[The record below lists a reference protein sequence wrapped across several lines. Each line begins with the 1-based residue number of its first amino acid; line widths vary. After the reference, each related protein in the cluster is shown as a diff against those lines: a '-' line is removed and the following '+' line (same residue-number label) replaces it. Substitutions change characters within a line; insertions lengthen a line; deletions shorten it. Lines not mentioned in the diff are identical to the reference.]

1 MKFYWHLGLLIKII
15 CGRFRIIRLF
25 TFFHMCFRDIWNI
38 CFETYRN
45 NRICEKVAYFSRKIQ
60 VFWVNNSRC
69 EKVAYFSRKI
79 QVFWV
84 NNSRILRIKN
94 PKLSGYSFH
103 MNPNIQWNF
112 QICIIVPLNFSGK
125 AKYNEEMSNN
135 ESLWREHLRKISYA
149 KCLFSYSF
157 SFWPTIFFFFTQYLE
172 RLWKKTHRSSKVT
185 IKSNCNL
192 QMAQAVNSKNRT
204 TKTKRK
210 LKLDKG

>member
-25 TFFHMCFRDIWNI
+25 TFLHMCFRDIWNI

-45 NRICEKVAYFSRKIQ
+45 NRICV
-60 VFWVNNSRC
+60 
-69 EKVAYFSRKI
+69 KVAYFSRKI

-94 PKLSGYSFH
+94 ANLSGYSFH

-157 SFWPTIFFFFTQYLE
+157 IFWPTIFFFFTQYLE

>member
-1 MKFYWHLGLLIKII
+1 MKFYWHLGLLIKIT

-25 TFFHMCFRDIWNI
+25 TFWHMCFRDIWNI

-45 NRICEKVAYFSRKIQ
+45 NRICEKVAYFSR
-60 VFWVNNSRC
+60 
-69 EKVAYFSRKI
+69 EI

-94 PKLSGYSFH
+94 AKLSGYSFH
-103 MNPNIQWNF
+103 TNPNIQWNF

-125 AKYNEEMSNN
+125 AKYNEEMSNI
-135 ESLWREHLRKISYA
+135 ESLWREHLTKISYA

-172 RLWKKTHRSSKVT
+172 SLWKKP
-185 IKSNCNL
+185 
-192 QMAQAVNSKNRT
+192 T
-204 TKTKRK
+204 TLVKWP
-210 LKLDKG
+210 

>member
-25 TFFHMCFRDIWNI
+25 TFLHMCFRDIWNL

-60 VFWVNNSRC
+60 VFWVNNSR
-69 EKVAYFSRKI
+69 
-79 QVFWV
+79 
-84 NNSRILRIKN
+84 ILRIKN
-94 PKLSGYSFH
+94 AKLSGYSFH

>member
-25 TFFHMCFRDIWNI
+25 TFLHMCFRDIWNI
-38 CFETYRN
+38 YFETYRN

-60 VFWVNNSRC
+60 VFWVNNSR
-69 EKVAYFSRKI
+69 
-79 QVFWV
+79 
-84 NNSRILRIKN
+84 ILRIKN
-94 PKLSGYSFH
+94 AKLSGYSFH

-149 KCLFSYSF
+149 KYLFSYSF

-172 RLWKKTHRSSKVT
+172 RLWNKTHRSSKVT

-192 QMAQAVNSKNRT
+192 QMAQAVNSKNWT

>member
-25 TFFHMCFRDIWNI
+25 TFWHMCFRDIWNI
-38 CFETYRN
+38 CFETHRN
-45 NRICEKVAYFSRKIQ
+45 NRI
-60 VFWVNNSRC
+60 C

-94 PKLSGYSFH
+94 AKLSGYSFH

-112 QICIIVPLNFSGK
+112 QTCIIVPLNFSGK

-135 ESLWREHLRKISYA
+135 ESLWREHLTKISDA

>member
-25 TFFHMCFRDIWNI
+25 TFLHMCFRDIWNI

-45 NRICEKVAYFSRKIQ
+45 NRI
-60 VFWVNNSRC
+60 C

>member
-25 TFFHMCFRDIWNI
+25 TFLHMCFRDIWNI

-45 NRICEKVAYFSRKIQ
+45 NRICV
-60 VFWVNNSRC
+60 
-69 EKVAYFSRKI
+69 KVAYFSRKI

-94 PKLSGYSFH
+94 AKLSGYSFH

-157 SFWPTIFFFFTQYLE
+157 IFWPTIFFFFTQYLE

>member
-25 TFFHMCFRDIWNI
+25 TFLHMCFRDIWNL

-60 VFWVNNSRC
+60 VFWVNNSR
-69 EKVAYFSRKI
+69 
-79 QVFWV
+79 
-84 NNSRILRIKN
+84 ILRIKN
-94 PKLSGYSFH
+94 AKLSGYSFH

-157 SFWPTIFFFFTQYLE
+157 IFWPTIFFFFTQYLE

>member
-25 TFFHMCFRDIWNI
+25 TFLHMCFRDTWNI

-60 VFWVNNSRC
+60 VFWVNNSR
-69 EKVAYFSRKI
+69 
-79 QVFWV
+79 
-84 NNSRILRIKN
+84 ILRIKN
-94 PKLSGYSFH
+94 AKLSGYSFH

>member
-25 TFFHMCFRDIWNI
+25 TFLHMCFRDIWNI

-60 VFWVNNSRC
+60 VFWVNNSR
-69 EKVAYFSRKI
+69 
-79 QVFWV
+79 
-84 NNSRILRIKN
+84 ILRIKN
-94 PKLSGYSFH
+94 AKLSGYSFH

-157 SFWPTIFFFFTQYLE
+157 SFWPTIFFFFNQYLE

>member
-1 MKFYWHLGLLIKII
+1 MKFYWHLGLLTKII

-25 TFFHMCFRDIWNI
+25 TFLHMCFRDIWNI

-60 VFWVNNSRC
+60 VFWVNNSR
-69 EKVAYFSRKI
+69 
-79 QVFWV
+79 
-84 NNSRILRIKN
+84 ILRIKN
-94 PKLSGYSFH
+94 AKLSGYSFH

>member
-25 TFFHMCFRDIWNI
+25 TFWHMCFRDIWNI
-38 CFETYRN
+38 CFETHRN
-45 NRICEKVAYFSRKIQ
+45 NRICEKVT
-60 VFWVNNSRC
+60 
-69 EKVAYFSRKI
+69 YFSRKI

-94 PKLSGYSFH
+94 AKLSGYSFH

>member
-25 TFFHMCFRDIWNI
+25 TFLHMCFRDIWNI

-60 VFWVNNSRC
+60 VFWVNNSR
-69 EKVAYFSRKI
+69 
-79 QVFWV
+79 
-84 NNSRILRIKN
+84 ILRIKN
-94 PKLSGYSFH
+94 AKLSGYSFH

-112 QICIIVPLNFSGK
+112 QTCIIVPLNFSGK

-135 ESLWREHLRKISYA
+135 ESLWREHLTKISDA

>member
-25 TFFHMCFRDIWNI
+25 TFLHMCFRDIWNI

-60 VFWVNNSRC
+60 VFWVNNSR
-69 EKVAYFSRKI
+69 
-79 QVFWV
+79 
-84 NNSRILRIKN
+84 ILRIKN
-94 PKLSGYSFH
+94 AKLSGYSFH

>member
-25 TFFHMCFRDIWNI
+25 TFLHMCFRDIWNI

-60 VFWVNNSRC
+60 VFWVNNSR
-69 EKVAYFSRKI
+69 
-79 QVFWV
+79 
-84 NNSRILRIKN
+84 ILRIKN
-94 PKLSGYSFH
+94 AKLSGYSFH

-157 SFWPTIFFFFTQYLE
+157 IFWPTIFFFFTQYLE

>member
-25 TFFHMCFRDIWNI
+25 TFLHMCFRDIWNI

-60 VFWVNNSRC
+60 VFWVNNSR
-69 EKVAYFSRKI
+69 
-79 QVFWV
+79 
-84 NNSRILRIKN
+84 ILRIKN
-94 PKLSGYSFH
+94 AKLSGYSFH

-172 RLWKKTHRSSKVT
+172 RLWKKTHCSSKVT

>member
-25 TFFHMCFRDIWNI
+25 TFLHMCFRDIWNI

-45 NRICEKVAYFSRKIQ
+45 NRICV
-60 VFWVNNSRC
+60 
-69 EKVAYFSRKI
+69 KVAYFSRKI

-94 PKLSGYSFH
+94 AKLSGYSFH

>member
-25 TFFHMCFRDIWNI
+25 TFLHMCFRDIWNI

-60 VFWVNNSRC
+60 D
-69 EKVAYFSRKI
+69 
-79 QVFWV
+79 FWV

-94 PKLSGYSFH
+94 AKLSGYSFH

>member
-25 TFFHMCFRDIWNI
+25 TFLHMCFRDIWNI

-60 VFWVNNSRC
+60 VFWVNNSR
-69 EKVAYFSRKI
+69 
-79 QVFWV
+79 
-84 NNSRILRIKN
+84 ILRIKN
-94 PKLSGYSFH
+94 AKLSGYSFH

-125 AKYNEEMSNN
+125 AKYNEEMSNT